1 MAIKDETEESCGSRA
16 VMAAAAS
23 VTTKENPRQQR
34 MKLEVYGDVLQRIQ
48 ESNYEEANFPD
59 FDDHLW
65 LHFNRLPAR

>member
-16 VMAAAAS
+16 VVS
-23 VTTKENPRQQR
+23 VTKENPRQQR

-48 ESNYEEANFPD
+48 ESNYEEANLPD